1 MRKARILLAG
11 APTGCWSNA
20 GDEAIL
26 EALAEGF
33 EEAIPGVR
41 LAVVSSNPAGFLES
55 KGIAAIPYAD
65 LEAIEVAIATSD
77 LLLLGGGSI
86 FFDYWGAEPETLLTS
101 RHEGLSLWAGLA
113 LLASARGVPFGAVG
127 VGLGPLESAD
137 GRLLSSLALAPARLL
152 SLRDA
157 ESVRLVAELRVPET
171 RIRLAADPVV
181 RFDPR
186 TFVDLP
192 VETEGAARPWLGVAL
207 RQWEH
212 GIDPALW
219 EAAVATALDQHL
231 ATYGGTLFFV
241 AMHRAVPWP
250 LADDAAAATR
260 VAARMVH
267 DDACRYVPATR
278 PWRERAAVL
287 ARSDTAL
294 AMRLHGA
301 LFALA
306 GGVPTVGLVYDP
318 KVRGLFASWGC
329 PEHALSL
336 ADTTSG
342 EIAHALARA
351 HASSD
356 ADRCALRARRVELAT
371 REQENANMVRE
382 LLALPRP
389 VTLQIPADLTNTFR
403 PRLRKLSA
411 MRPMQLSA
419 ALDSLLGENSE
430 EARPITRVAILT
442 NRLLDWQTGEP
453 CYGGAERYA
462 LELARLFTELGLD
475 VTFFQRG
482 GPEGGEFFGFPVVPL
497 AGEERFSEFET
508 GVGAEFFERSWSFD
522 HVLYLMPN
530 YASGPIR
537 GDAIV
542 VCHGVWWDHDLYDD
556 RFAFRSPEWTEHL
569 RRVFTRPRRVVAVDL
584 NSLNVVRALF
594 PEAAPRLRRIPSWVD
609 VDLFRPPNGSRPG
622 PPLVLFPRRAE
633 IVRGTR
639 LVAPI
644 LAALAGC
651 GVRFRWL
658 GDGYEEELERLRAVA
673 ASDSRLELTS
683 APFEVMPTHYREA
696 EICVIPTVGSEG
708 LSLSCLEAM
717 ASGCAVVA
725 TDVGGLGEL
734 VQHEVN
740 GLLCRPDAEEIAA
753 AVRRCL
759 DEPELRDRLQIAAR
773 ATAERHSLDRW
784 REGWRREL
792 VDLGWIPARDRS
804 PKELISMQPTPQLP
818 ARTSRDDPWD
828 VVCFSIINWE
838 FRWQR
843 PQQIATELA
852 RRGRRVFYLRNGEYL
867 PPGGPAFELRPLGE
881 NIWEVVLA
889 ASEPFNIYDG
899 EIPSGTRKLF
909 LAGLRALA
917 TEQEIDRAIAL
928 VDLATWTPVAEEA
941 ANTLGWNLVY
951 DCMDDWATF
960 PGIADKPTLLARER
974 ELVTRA
980 SLVDVSSGTIH
991 ERWAPLRDDLLLLR
1005 NAADFDHFHGC
1016 AGEDPL
1022 PDVKNPIAGYF
1033 GAIASWFDVNLVS
1046 AVATARPD
1054 VTFVLIGEVFDAEID
1069 ALASLPNVL
1078 LLGHQPY
1085 ERLPAFLRRFDVCL
1099 VPFEV
1104 SSATAGMDVV
1114 KIYEYFCSGKPVV
1127 ATPIR
1132 EIVHLAPL
1140 VRLAADA
1147 AGFLHE
1153 LDAALT
1159 EDDPAAVLARIHHA
1173 KENTWARR
1181 VDEMEQETYDRTT
1194 RSDVGHYRALA
1205 VARRE
1210 MGTIARERDTLRT
1223 ELETSRRELAALA
1236 GEIDALR
1243 TELRTI
1249 HSSRLWRS
1257 ANLYWRLRRF
1267 LSRR

>member
-1 MRKARILLAG
+1 MTSARILLAG

-26 EALAEGF
+26 DALAEGVA
-33 EEAIPGVR
+33 EAVPGAR
-41 LAVVSSNPAGFLES
+41 FAVVSSNPLGFLEA
-55 KGIAAIPYAD
+55 KGIEAIPYAD
-65 LEAIEVAIATSD
+65 LAALDAAVTVSD
-77 LLLLGGGSI
+77 LVLFGGGSI
-86 FFDYWGAEPETLLTS
+86 FFDYWGAAPEALLVP

-113 LLASARGVPFGAVG
+113 LLAAAHGVPVGAVG
-127 VGLGPLESAD
+127 VGLGPLGSDD
-137 GRLLSSLALAPARLL
+137 GRLLARLALAPSRLVT
-152 SLRDA
+152 LRDSA
-157 ESVRLVAELRVPET
+157 SETLAGELEVSSDRL
-171 RIRLAADPVV
+171 RLAADPVV
-181 RFDPR
+181 RFDPCA
-186 TFVDLP
+186 FGDLP
-192 VETEGAARPWLGVAL
+192 PEAKGAPRPWLGVAI

-212 GIDPALW
+212 AVDSERW
-219 EAAVATALDQHL
+219 ERSVATALDEHV
-231 ATYGGTLFFV
+231 AARGGTVFFV
-241 AMHRAVPWP
+241 ALHRAVDWP
-250 LADDAAAATR
+250 LADDALAATR
-260 VAARMVH
+260 IAGRMRH
-267 DDACRYVPATR
+267 SAACRAVPAER
-278 PWRERAAVL
+278 PWRERAKLL
-287 ARSDTAL
+287 AHTDAAL

-318 KVRGLFASWGC
+318 KVRALFTRWDC
-329 PEHALSL
+329 PERALSL
-336 ADTTSG
+336 ASLDPG
-342 EIAHALARA
+342 ELAQALADGLAAPEAER
-351 HASSD
+351 S
-356 ADRCALRARRVELAT
+356 ALRARRAALAAAELA
-371 REQENANMVRE
+371 NGAAVRE
-382 LLALPRP
+382 LLDGPRPEPRPLPR
-389 VTLQIPADLTNTFR
+389 DLAAALR
-403 PRLRKLSA
+403 PRLAARA
-411 MRPMQLSA
+411 GERPA
-419 ALDSLLGENSE
+419 ALTAALEDLLADRQRS
-430 EARPITRVAILT
+430 APHPARVAILT

-462 LELARLFTELGLD
+462 LELARLFTALGLD

-508 GVGAEFFERSWSFD
+508 GVGAEFFERSRAFD

-530 YASGPIR
+530 YASGPMR

-644 LAALAGC
+644 LAALAGRT
-651 GVRFRWL
+651 VRFRWL
-658 GDGYEEELERLRAVA
+658 GDGYEEELEQLRAAA

-683 APFEVMPTHYREA
+683 APFEVMPAHFREA

-708 LSLSCLEAM
+708 LSLACLEAM

-759 DEPELRDRLQIAAR
+759 DEPELRERLQVAAR

-784 REGWRREL
+784 RDGWRREL
-792 VDLGWIPARDRS
+792 VDLGWIPIRNRS
-804 PKELISMQPTPQLP
+804 PKEGISMQSTPQLL

-867 PPGGPAFELRPLGE
+867 SPGGPAFELRPLGE

-889 ASEPFNIYDG
+889 ASEPFNIYEG
-899 EIPSGTRKLF
+899 EIPPGTRELF

-960 PGIADKPTLLARER
+960 PGIADKPALLARER
-974 ELVTRA
+974 ELVIRA
-980 SLVDVSSGTIH
+980 DLVIVSSGTIH
-991 ERWAPLRDDLLLLR
+991 ERWAPFRDDLLLLR
-1005 NAADFDHFHGC
+1005 NAADFDHFHELG
-1016 AGEDPL
+1016 GEDPL
-1022 PDVKNPIAGYF
+1022 PGVKNPIAGFF
-1033 GAIASWFDVNLVS
+1033 GAIASWFDVNLVT

-1054 VTFVLIGEVFDAEID
+1054 VNFVVLGEVFDAEID

-1104 SSATAGMDVV
+1104 SPATAGMDVV
-1114 KIYEYFCSGKPVV
+1114 KVYEYFCSGKPVV

-1153 LDAALT
+1153 LDEALT
-1159 EDDPAAVLARIHHA
+1159 EDDPAAVSARIHHA
-1173 KENTWARR
+1173 KENTWAQR
-1181 VDEMEQETYDRTT
+1181 VDELEREVGR
-1194 RSDVGHYRALA
+1194 RSRGTG
-1205 VARRE
+1205 ARH
-1210 MGTIARERDTLRT
+1210 
-1223 ELETSRRELAALA
+1223 RRELAALA
-1236 GEIDALR
+1236 RERDSLR
-1243 TELRTI
+1243 AELQTI
-1249 HSSRLWRS
+1249 HGSRLWRW
-1257 ANLYWRLRRF
+1257 ANVYWRLRRAF
-1267 LSRR
+1267 RAHR